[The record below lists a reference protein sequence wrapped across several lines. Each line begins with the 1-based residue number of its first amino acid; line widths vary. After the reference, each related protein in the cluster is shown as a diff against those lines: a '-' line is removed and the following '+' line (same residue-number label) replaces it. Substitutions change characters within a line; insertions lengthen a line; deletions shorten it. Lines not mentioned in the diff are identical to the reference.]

1 MTIQVTSSLQ
11 ILVQNE
17 GKEKLWHSRKG
28 NHSSWYSSIIEGIKT
43 WQQGNKKKGSR
54 DERLNRVIKW
64 HMM

>member
-1 MTIQVTSSLQ
+1 MIIQVTSSLQ

-17 GKEKLWHSRKG
+17 GKEKLWHSKKG

-43 WQQGNKKKGSR
+43 WHQGEKKGSR
-54 DERLNRVIKW
+54 DERFNRVIKW